1 MAHEITF
8 GAVQKK
14 IDDALVRH
22 EYDTAKNQI
31 RYFLH
36 NFLTYY
42 LALNGI
48 TNVERKKSKDG
59 NPSDYDRICALE
71 DKQII
76 SRRYADVL
84 HGIRKSTNE
93 LSHIDDDIF
102 SGKDEALVY
111 VTLESNYKAFIA
123 MVAILLPDYQT
134 INFNITPSCKTESMS
149 KTTSKI
155 RITKVSTTTAATD
168 TVVKSGK
175 IKIHK
180 K

>member
-1 MAHEITF
+1 MARDITF

-14 IDDALVRH
+14 IDAVLTKH
-22 EYDTAKNQI
+22 EYDTAKNHI

-59 NPSDYDRICALE
+59 NPSDFDRICALE

-84 HGIRKSTNE
+84 HAIRKSTNA

-102 SGKDEALVY
+102 SGKDENLVY

-134 INFNITPSCKTESMS
+134 INFGITPSCKTDSANS
-149 KTTSKI
+149 SSSKI
-155 RITKVSTTTAATD
+155 RITKVSTTSAVTD
-168 TVVKSGK
+168 TIVKSGK

>member
-1 MAHEITF
+1 MVRDITF

-14 IDDALVRH
+14 IDTALDKH

-36 NFLTYY
+36 KFLIYY

-48 TNVERKKSKDG
+48 ANVERKKSKDG
-59 NPSDYDRICALE
+59 KPSDFDRICALE

-102 SGKDEALVY
+102 SGKDENLVY

-123 MVAILLPDYQT
+123 MVAILLPNYQT
-134 INFNITPSCKTESMS
+134 INFNITPSCKTDSTN

-155 RITKVSTTTAATD
+155 RITKVSTTTTAAD
-168 TVVKSGK
+168 TIVTSGK